1 MSLPV
6 NITNIGHT
14 SFNAR
19 NMQAMIHFYGDII
32 GMEPLFTTTYGELA
46 VSFKRRIGDNPTQAQ
61 LDHLHSYEAR
71 GKEVMIQYLKL
82 ADRQYL
88 ELFYDDGS
96 GREAFGD
103 RNEYYGYFK
112 KNFEV
117 DDINEI
123 KARLVESGVTIY
135 RNVHKTVDGSLEL
148 AVHDPDGNE
157 VQFTQYCENARKKL
171 GMLPLTPRAQDNTS
185 LARYTTQ
192 VAYHVRANAEMKQ
205 FYCEGLG
212 LKNVATTT
220 YSQLVES
227 LQQNEAAMKNTQL
240 IKKLKRF
247 ENLPW
252 LDFIEVAPHQYLELF
267 YDYDDSKKERREL
280 TKFYGYQHL
289 CLEVEDIHQAWDAV
303 IANGIIPDTPINL
316 GGDKS
321 WQFWIVDPDGNRT
334 ELMQY
339 SDDSKQLW

>member
-32 GMEPLFTTTYGELA
+32 GMQPLFTTTYGELA
-46 VSFKRRIGDNPTQAQ
+46 VSFKQRIGHNPTNEQ
-61 LDHLHSYEAR
+61 LNHLHSFEAR

-88 ELFYDDGS
+88 ELFYDNGS
-96 GREAFGD
+96 GREEFGD
-103 RNEYYGYFK
+103 HNEYYGYFK
-112 KNFEV
+112 KSFEV

-123 KARLVESGVTIY
+123 KARLVENGVIIDSDVRKTI
-135 RNVHKTVDGSLEL
+135 DGSLEIE
-148 AVHDPDGNE
+148 VHDPDGNK
-157 VQFTQYCENARKKL
+157 VQFTQYSESARKKL
-171 GMLPLTPRAQDNTS
+171 NMLPLTPQSQDNIS

-192 VAYHVRANAEMKQ
+192 VAYHVRANAELKQ
-205 FYCEGLG
+205 FYCKSLG

-220 YSQLVES
+220 YSQLVEF
-227 LQQNEAAMKNTQL
+227 LQQNESAMKNMQR
-240 IKKLKRF
+240 IEKLKNF
-247 ENLPW
+247 GNLPW

-267 YDYDDSKKERREL
+267 YDYEDSKKECREL
-280 TKFYGYQHL
+280 TKFFGYQHL
-289 CLEVEDIHQAWDAV
+289 CLEVKDIHQAWEAV
-303 IANGIIPDTPINL
+303 IANGIKPDTPINL

-321 WQFWIVDPDGNRT
+321 WQFWIVDPDGNRI

-339 SDDSKQLW
+339 SDNSKQLW